1 MATDPRLDALMAMR
15 MGGGGGGPPM
25 MDPRVAAM
33 QRMGRPP
40 MPQPQPQQAQPEEET
55 PPEDAGEGGE
65 EPTGGMMTGDLET
78 DTATLEEAYK
88 LPPTPENKQRW
99 EEMLADFTR
108 LHGDENVPPD
118 VQEEASE
125 PSDNTKE
132 ESTE

>member
-1 MATDPRLDALMAMR
+1 MASDPRLDALMAMR
-15 MGGGGGGPPM
+15 MGGGMAQPM

-33 QRMGRPP
+33 RGMARPP
-40 MPQPQPQQAQPEEET
+40 VPQPQAQAQPEAET

-65 EPTGGMMTGDLET
+65 EPTGGMMTGDLQT
-78 DTATLEEAYK
+78 DTSTLEEAYK

-99 EEMLADFTR
+99 EEMLVDFTR
-108 LHGDENVPPD
+108 LHGEENVPPD